1 MDSEMETT
9 CLTLIAASGTAR
21 SQAFEALKAAGIKVC
36 QDLDGMTVR
45 EAVEKYKNGDA
56 PFADAPNK

>member
-1 MDSEMETT
+1 M
-9 CLTLIAASGTAR
+9 GPK
-21 SQAFEALKAAGIKVC
+21 AFEALQAAGIKVC

-45 EAVEKYKNGDA
+45 EAVEKFKKGDA

>member
-1 MDSEMETT
+1 MWSS
-9 CLTLIAASGTAR
+9 AATSAP
-21 SQAFEALKAAGIKVC
+21 SFEALKAAGIKVC

-45 EAVEKYKNGDA
+45 EAVEKFKSGDA